1 MASGKAV
8 GFVYKIL
15 ITTRRERERESHYLT
30 FPTYTERESTCSF
43 ASAEDALGSPPVIQN
58 NDYVN
63 IPCSKLDMS
72 HQNQKVKHYRKIS
85 N

>member
-1 MASGKAV
+1 MASGKAA
-8 GFVYKIL
+8 GFVDKIL
-15 ITTRRERERESHYLT
+15 ITTLCHSQLAQRARERHYLT

-63 IPCSKLDMS
+63 IPCSKLDES
-72 HQNQKVKHYRKIS
+72 S
-85 N
+85 ESES